1 MRLPPVPSMI
11 IGMNYAICHGW
22 NPLMS
27 KQVTCTLQA
36 GAIFAMGPVPHAAGG
51 AAVVDRLENG
61 ETRITCAGDEA
72 RDPAS
77 PFVAPDTVATNYH

>member
-1 MRLPPVPSMI
+1 
-11 IGMNYAICHGW
+11 
-22 NPLMS
+22 
-27 KQVTCTLQA
+27 
-36 GAIFAMGPVPHAAGG
+36 MGPVPHAAGG